1 MPRENLRSGRS
12 TMHALILNYSKCINI
27 GGMHGVSLGSGLNK
41 PAVPSHWTWMLMD
54 SSLMGRLPIQPL
66 EVVVCQSHHHHY
78 YTAGPRDALLKESGG
93 EREGAA
99 TYSHGSH
106 EEKCG

>member
-1 MPRENLRSGRS
+1 
-12 TMHALILNYSKCINI
+12 
-27 GGMHGVSLGSGLNK
+27 
-41 PAVPSHWTWMLMD
+41 MLMD

-66 EVVVCQSHHHHY
+66 EAVVCQSHHHHY

-99 TYSHGSH
+99 TAAQQRERSRGARVGEPSIVCYHSFFSCCLPAWPVPDPASLQATQAGNS
-106 EEKCG
+106 